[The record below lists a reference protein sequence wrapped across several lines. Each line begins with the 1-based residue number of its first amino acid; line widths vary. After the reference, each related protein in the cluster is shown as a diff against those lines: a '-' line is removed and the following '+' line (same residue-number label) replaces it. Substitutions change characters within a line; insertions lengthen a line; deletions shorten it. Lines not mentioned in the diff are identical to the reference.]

1 MNIQEIKDSGRPLVC
16 SVSGGKDSTAVIL
29 YLKEQEMEKTNP
41 VYYVFADTGWEHPA
55 VYAYLDEVIN
65 PLCGGK
71 LNKVTS
77 KKYPGGMQDLVRK
90 KGMFASRQFRFC
102 TAELKVVPI
111 LNYLSQL
118 ESPINVVGIR
128 AQESYKRSKMEEW
141 DEGGP
146 MDTATWRPLI
156 DFVID
161 DVVAIHARHGVVP
174 CSLYLRD
181 ELPASRV
188 GCFPCL
194 HSRKKEIRA
203 VAEDSFGEK
212 RLVQIRSLE
221 KELGDAAEGRNPD
234 NARPTFFQSRESG
247 ESYWP
252 IDEVINWSKTAW
264 GGKQFELFLPADPS
278 ERGCQMWGLCDM
290 PDKDG
295 EFSA

>member
-1 MNIQEIKDSGRPLVC
+1 
-16 SVSGGKDSTAVIL
+16 
-29 YLKEQEMEKTNP
+29 
-41 VYYVFADTGWEHPA
+41 
-55 VYAYLDEVIN
+55 
-65 PLCGGK
+65 
-71 LNKVTS
+71 
-77 KKYPGGMQDLVRK
+77 
-90 KGMFASRQFRFC
+90 
-102 TAELKVVPI
+102 
-111 LNYLSQL
+111 
-118 ESPINVVGIR
+118 
-128 AQESYKRSKMEEW
+128 
-141 DEGGP
+141 
-146 MDTATWRPLI
+146 
-156 DFVID
+156 
-161 DVVAIHARHGVVP
+161 
-174 CSLYLRD
+174 
-181 ELPASRV
+181 
-188 GCFPCL
+188 L

-295 EFSA
+295 EFSP